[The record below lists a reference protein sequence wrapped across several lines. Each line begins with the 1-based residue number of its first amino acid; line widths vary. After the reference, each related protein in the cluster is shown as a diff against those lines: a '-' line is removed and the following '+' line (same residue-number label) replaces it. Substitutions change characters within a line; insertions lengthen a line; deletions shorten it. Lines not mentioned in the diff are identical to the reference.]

1 MGRQL
6 GVSMMPFLSH
16 SDQGIQVLPP
26 FAIEVNWGTLGITYA
41 AMAGLFAII
50 IFGVIL
56 FVRRISL
63 QRILRLGE
71 M

>member
-1 MGRQL
+1 
-6 GVSMMPFLSH
+6 
-16 SDQGIQVLPP
+16 LPP
-26 FAIEVNWGTLGITYA
+26 FVIQINWDALAVTYA
-41 AMAGLFAII
+41 AMAVLFAFII
-50 IFGVIL
+50 AGVIR